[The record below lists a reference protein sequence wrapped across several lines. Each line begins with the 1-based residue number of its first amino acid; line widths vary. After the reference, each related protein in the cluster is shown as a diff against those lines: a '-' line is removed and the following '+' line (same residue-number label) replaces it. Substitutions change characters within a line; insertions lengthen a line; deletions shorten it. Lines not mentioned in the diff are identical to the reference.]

1 VPPPPVIPEEEPPTA
16 QLRNRVIKEI
26 AKWALRAALRIPAG
40 PVGTALLV
48 LEAAWWVYQNY
59 PNIKSYLD
67 APKSLDEL
75 KDAVSNPEKGY
86 DIHHIVEQ
94 TPAENDGFS
103 RDLIDS
109 RDNLV
114 RIPTLKHWEI
124 TGWYARPN
132 GDFGGLSPRAY
143 LRGKDWQERVR
154 IGHKALRIQGV
165 LAP

>member
-1 VPPPPVIPEEEPPTA
+1 MTDAPSPNPTA
-16 QLRNRVIKEI
+16 QLRNRIIKEI

-40 PVGTALLV
+40 PVGRALLV
-48 LEAAWWVYQNY
+48 LEAAWWVYQSY

-67 APKSLDEL
+67 PAKFLDEL
-75 KDAVSNPEKGY
+75 KDAVSNPEKGF

-132 GDFGGLSPRAY
+132 MNYGGLSPRRH
-143 LRGKDWQERVR
+143 LRGKSWEERTRV
-154 IGHKALRIQGV
+154 GHAALRQTGV
-165 LAP
+165 LNQ